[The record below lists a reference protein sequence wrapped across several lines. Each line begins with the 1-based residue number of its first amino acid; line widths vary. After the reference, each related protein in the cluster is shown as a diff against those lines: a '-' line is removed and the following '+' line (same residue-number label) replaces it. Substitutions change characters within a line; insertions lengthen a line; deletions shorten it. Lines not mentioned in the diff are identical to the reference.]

1 MNHVLGLAAETAD
14 GWSDLVD
21 ELDRWAEA
29 GSTAALW
36 WRDDDAVTATQQ
48 LDQLLQLAGAVPLAL
63 AAIPALALPEL
74 AAALSGAAGVAVLQ
88 HGWQHANR
96 AEGGKKSEY
105 PEGRSATVVGVEI
118 AAGRA
123 RLRAL
128 FGRCVVPIF
137 VPPWNRFAPEHLPRL
152 VENGIAAL
160 STMAHPSGPALP
172 AGLAAI
178 DVHVD
183 LVNWRGDRGFVGTR
197 PALDRLISQLQ
208 ARRQAGAGG
217 PIGILTHHRII
228 DGATAS
234 FLERLITLTGAHSGC
249 RWAAAAEFLA

>member
-1 MNHVLGLAAETAD
+1 MNHLPRLAAETAD
-14 GWSDLVD
+14 GWSNLVG

-29 GSTAALW
+29 GRIAALW
-36 WRDDDAVTATQQ
+36 WRDDDAVTATPQ
-48 LDQLLQLAGAVPLAL
+48 LDLLLRLAGALPLAL

-105 PEGRSATVVGVEI
+105 PEGRSAKVVGVEI

-128 FGRCVVPIF
+128 FGRRIVPIF
-137 VPPWNRFAPEHLPRL
+137 VPPWNRFAPEFLPRL

-160 STMAHPSGPALP
+160 STMAHPSGPDLP
-172 AGLAAI
+172 AGVVAI

-183 LVNWRGDRGFVGTR
+183 LVDWRGNRGFVGTR
-197 PALDRLISQLQ
+197 PALDGLIGQLR
-208 ARRQAGAGG
+208 ARRQADAGG

-234 FLERLITLTGAHSGC
+234 FLERLIALTSAHAGC